1 MATRSLIAYETQ
13 DGVVYGNY
21 CHWDGYPK
29 GVGRV
34 LLSNWNTPEA
44 VEALTQYDMSSI
56 NEDGSVEYWIE
67 ENDFP
72 ENQLSWGNAVEF
84 FIDYDQMGTEYHYLL
99 RNTGEWQVSSRWDS
113 NISVTGFVPLDKV
126 LTRERP
132 DPEAYESTDPPT
144 YANGVPLF

>member
-21 CHWDGYPK
+21 CHWDGYPS
-29 GVGRV
+29 GVGQV
-34 LLSNWNTPEA
+34 LLINWNTPEA
-44 VEALTQYDMSSI
+44 VEALTQYDMASI
-56 NEDGSVEYWIE
+56 HEDGSVEYWGG

-72 ENQLSWGNAVEF
+72 ENQMSWGNAVEF
-84 FIDYDQMGTEYHYLL
+84 FIDYDQLGTEYHYLL
-99 RNTGEWQVSSRWDS
+99 RNTGEWEVSARWDS
-113 NISVTGFVPLDKV
+113 NISVTGFVPLDEV